1 MYFDNQVIED
11 LMKYSKKESKLFRD
25 KGYLYKEEVKE
36 QLKNKYKILYSL
48 QKIEK
53 I

>member
-36 QLKNKYKILYSL
+36 QKK
-48 QKIEK
+48 
-53 I
+53 

>member
-11 LMKYSKKESKLFRD
+11 LMKYNKKESKLFRD

-36 QLKNKYKILYSL
+36 QLKNKYKYYTHY
-48 QKIEK
+48 KK
-53 I
+53 